1 MIRNISVRALASSRS
16 RLATITAVASLAVL
30 MHVNVNAAQPATAET
45 FPSAEQAARA
55 LYLAARTNDQEALSK
70 ILGTDNEV
78 VSSEDP
84 IADQAERERFVRK
97 YQEMHRLVR
106 DADGADILHIGAE
119 NWPFAFPLV
128 SENGSWHFDA
138 TGGMEEVVLRRI
150 GEDEL
155 AVIGTCRTLANR
167 GRTARSGSVMQPL
180 AVKIGNDGR
189 VVPFH
194 GYYVRRVTVA
204 SRSPATAA
212 LRERSAATSNR
223 FTYVAYPAEYRVTG
237 VMTFAVARD
246 GTLYESDLGPNT
258 ADVAKNIGGVDSS
271 RAWHRVE
278 EQ

>member
-1 MIRNISVRALASSRS
+1 
-16 RLATITAVASLAVL
+16 
-30 MHVNVNAAQPATAET
+30 
-45 FPSAEQAARA
+45 
-55 LYLAARTNDQEALSK
+55 
-70 ILGTDNEV
+70 
-78 VSSEDP
+78 
-84 IADQAERERFVRK
+84 
-97 YQEMHRLVR
+97 MHRLVR